1 MSETFHGSKNCPRRA
16 RARSPGR
23 EEGEEDVARRGEMAA
38 ENKPEGLKRIRN
50 PDRMYRS
57 AVGYAGHAPPKG
69 VSDDTEM
76 NNEHGH
82 LKIYLPKK
90 LLECLPKC
98 SSLPKE
104 RHRWNTNEEIAAYLI
119 TFEKHEEWLTTSP
132 KTRPQ
137 NGSMILY
144 NRKKVK
150 YRKDG
155 YCWKKRKDG
164 KTTREDHMKLKV
176 QGVECLYGCYVHS
189 SIIPTFHRRCYW
201 LLQNPDIVLVHYL
214 NVPAIEDC
222 GKPCGPILCSINTD
236 KKEWAKWTKEEL
248 IGQLKPM
255 FHGIKWTCSNGN
267 SSTGFSV
274 EQLVQQILDSHQ
286 TKPPPRT
293 HNCLCT
299 GTLGAGSSLHHKC
312 NSAKHRII
320 SPKVDPRSVA
330 YSSGHSEVQNND
342 VSEGKTEHSHG
353 GSGAK
358 SIRGGAEGGGSAR
371 EKRNGKVQKPALL
384 HQSSTEVSSTNQV
397 EVPDTTQNS
406 PVSISSGLNSDPDV
420 ADSPVVAAM
429 GHMASVMSGLSQS
442 ATVFMSEVTG
452 DPVYSMSPT
461 GPNSH
466 LMGPDASSQG
476 LVLAVTSDSHKF
488 AYPSTGGGAGGGTS
502 ATEGLAM
509 LSASGVSEELV
520 LSSSLD
526 SGGIKLPET
535 TMNFDP
541 DCFLNNP
548 KQGQTYGGSRL
559 KSEGGT
565 NSGSSGCTNGNL
577 CRSPPI
583 TDNGYGFNATLVKN
597 IKTEDTS
604 FEQQLA
610 KESGYQMGEVVSG
623 GGGVTGS
630 VGTATT
636 QGSLTLTPTGS
647 LVPSGDGLS
656 PSTTLEQMD
665 FSAIEPKQD
674 YSSGTVSAG
683 YGQSMSS
690 PHLGHQSR
698 SPSFFLQDAP
708 PTQPA
713 SQGTQGSG
721 QKAHLLEQ
729 NSHDS
734 RAYLGLQ
741 VIKTDSP
748 SSNGHLHQHH
758 VHQGQHN
765 ATSCN
770 GSPPAERHSPA
781 GSLQLLQYQGGFPGM
796 GTEHE
801 EVVGMEQPGNT
812 GEGQPGGSE
821 TRVEGLHKSGDHL
834 QACGGPGTEGGGADS
849 YLQTTS
855 ENVGGGTPGAG
866 AGDGGALHNG
876 STSNGTGGSP
886 HQQLQPLLQ
895 GAGLVQ
901 GLYNTVGSHQA
912 LSGAGASGGGMEITL
927 DHFDI
932 SFGNQFSDL
941 INDFISVDGG
951 GAPVGQGGAI
961 YTHQLMSQP
970 GAESQTSTTVAA
982 QPTQED
988 AGARGTGYSPSEL
1001 CLQPCCSPQSL
1012 SAGGGTG
1019 ATAGEAGSLAY
1030 MHVAEVVSAA
1040 VVHGALGM
1048 LQATGRLFMVTDYSP
1063 EWSYPEG
1070 GVKVLI
1076 TGPWQEAN
1084 SSYSCLF
1091 DQITVPASLIQP
1103 GVLRCY
1109 CPAHDT
1115 GLVTLQVA
1123 VSNQI
1128 ISNSVV
1134 FEYKARALPAL
1145 PSSQHD
1151 WLSLDDN
1158 QFRMS
1163 ILERLEQMERR
1174 MAEMAGLHQQG
1185 SGGASGAGGGGGGG
1199 GGGGSSGGGGNGGS
1213 TSQSQFVAG
1222 QGPAGSSFESRVVVV
1237 CEKMMNRTCWAKS
1250 KHLIHSKTFRG
1261 MTLLHLAAAQG
1272 YATLIQT
1279 LIKWRNKHVDS
1290 IDLELEV
1297 DPLNVDH
1304 FSCTPLM
1311 WACALGH
1318 LEAALVLYKWDRRAL
1333 TIPDSLG
1340 RLPLA
1345 IARSRGHT
1353 KLAEC
1358 LEQLQREEQQPPAS
1372 LPPTPRMAFSPAPD
1386 SSASDSWMVTWGNDS
1401 LAVSTAQ
1408 KSGTTDRTSSL
1419 SNLNPD
1425 LRRPRSEP
1433 SSYYS
1438 SECQRD
1444 LPLAK
1449 KHKPNPET
1457 FQSRPDKAASIP
1469 LSLEQQQLNKVSGSP
1484 KSLLPEN
1491 VVPDKSLEEAAS
1503 PGGLPQTKT
1512 GTFCGPGGGS
1522 RTPKWSSRD
1531 LSLVGTSDKKAAGGG
1546 SGSLAKEK
1554 LASRLRSREPLS
1566 LLMVSE
1572 REVADGDLLVYRED
1586 LENQDCLAHM
1596 DSLQVN
1602 MMSLAE
1608 HIIEATPERIKREN
1622 FVTTEVAPL
1631 DGPGLNN
1638 TMSWL
1643 AGYLGDVEHLPSLIH
1658 LRSLFPE
1665 PLTPSSNPSLSPAGS
1680 PAHEGP
1686 LEKPSLPSPADWS
1699 DFLSASNS
1707 KVERD
1712 LAQLTLSDP
1721 EQREL
1726 YEAARLVQT
1735 AFRKYK
1741 ERPLRE
1747 QQEVAAAVIQRCYT
1761 KYKQVG
1767 QKQWYLPSYAL
1778 YKKMTQAAIL
1788 IQSKFRSYHEQKK
1801 FQQSRR
1807 AAVLIQQY
1815 YRSYKE
1821 FGRLRPH
1828 RRAAAALVQHKL
1840 RSSLLT
1846 KKQDQAARKIMRF
1859 LRRCRHSPLMDH
1871 RLFKRVSAA
1880 SEAQYVLFSLSF
1892 SLYPSFSLVRPSYP
1906 PTLSLHFP
1914 LLPLLPATP
1923 QPCFTHFLPL
1933 LPDACL
1939 HDSCRL
1945 EPEKD

>member
-1 MSETFHGSKNCPRRA
+1 
-16 RARSPGR
+16 
-23 EEGEEDVARRGEMAA
+23 MAA
-38 ENKPEGLKRIRN
+38 ENKPEGLKKIRN

-57 AVGYAGHAPPKG
+57 AVCYAGHAPPKG
-69 VSDDTEM
+69 VNADTEM

-248 IGQLKPM
+248 IAQLKPM
-255 FHGIKWTCSNGN
+255 FHGIKWTCSNG
-267 SSTGFSV
+267 SSSSGFSV

-286 TKPPPRT
+286 TKPTPRT

-299 GTLGAGSSLHHKC
+299 GTLGAGSSVHHKC

-320 SPKVDPRSVA
+320 SPKVDARSGG
-330 YSSGHSEVQNND
+330 YSSAHSELQNSD
-342 VSEGKTEHSHG
+342 VSEGKTEHSHAGKSSAG
-353 GSGAK
+353 GT
-358 SIRGGAEGGGSAR
+358 GGGAR
-371 EKRNGKVQKPALL
+371 EKRNGKVHKPVLL
-384 HQSSTEVSSTNQV
+384 HQNSTEVSSTNQV

-406 PVSISSGLNSDPDV
+406 PVSISSGLNSEPDM
-420 ADSPVVAAM
+420 ADSPVVAGM
-429 GHMASVMSGLSQS
+429 GHVASVMGGLSQS
-442 ATVFMSEVTG
+442 VFMSEVTG

-461 GPNSH
+461 TGPNAH
-466 LMGPDASSQG
+466 IMGPDASHG
-476 LVLAVTSDSHKF
+476 MVLGVASDGHKF
-488 AYPSTGGGAGGGTS
+488 AFPGGAGPDGSGGAGGGS
-502 ATEGLAM
+502 DGLSM
-509 LSASGVSEELV
+509 MSGGGDELV

-526 SGGIKLPET
+526 SANIKISET
-535 TMNFDP
+535 AMNFDP

-548 KQGQTYGGSRL
+548 KQGQTYGGSAM
-559 KSEGGT
+559 KVNG
-565 NSGSSGCTNGNL
+565 GSSGSASSSSRAGSSNGSL
-577 CRSPPI
+577 QHSPSMSDSSYI
-583 TDNGYGFNATLVKN
+583 FNPALVKN
-597 IKTEDTS
+597 IKMEDTS

-610 KESGYQMGEVVSG
+610 KESGYQVGVVGSCGGNVSCSSG
-623 GGGVTGS
+623 NS
-630 VGTATT
+630 A
-636 QGSLTLTPTGS
+636 QGSLTLTPAGS
-647 LVPSGDGLS
+647 LMPSGGGLS

-665 FSAIEPKQD
+665 FSAIDTKQD
-674 YSSGTVSAG
+674 FSSSVATSVG
-683 YGQSMSS
+683 YVQAMSS
-690 PHLGHQSR
+690 HHMAHQSR
-698 SPSFFLQDAP
+698 SPSFFLQEAP
-708 PTQPA
+708 QT
-713 SQGTQGSG
+713 SQAQQGRSNSG
-721 QKAHLLEQ
+721 QKSHLMEH
-729 NSHDS
+729 NSHDGS
-734 RAYLGLQ
+734 YMGLQ
-741 VIKTDSP
+741 VVKTDSP
-748 SSNGHLHQHH
+748 GSNGHLHHHHPHQSQHRA
-758 VHQGQHN
+758 N
-765 ATSCN
+765 CN
-770 GSPPAERHSPA
+770 GVSPTEGPGQA
-781 GSLQLLQYQGGFPGM
+781 GSLQLLQYQGGFPVLGP
-796 GTEHE
+796 EHE
-801 EVVGMEQPGNT
+801 EVVGLDQQGGVNS
-812 GEGQPGGSE
+812 GQARASENGGD
-821 TRVEGLHKSGDHL
+821 GLLKAGDHL
-834 QACGGPGTEGGGADS
+834 QACGGGGNGEGGGATEH
-849 YLQTTS
+849 YMQQNA
-855 ENVGGGTPGAG
+855 EGGGGGVEGLRNGNAG
-866 AGDGGALHNG
+866 NANG
-876 STSNGTGGSP
+876 NSSQQQQQ
-886 HQQLQPLLQ
+886 QQLQPLLQ

-901 GLYNTVGSHQA
+901 GLYNTVAAHQG
-912 LSGAGASGGGMEITL
+912 LSGAGAGGGTSGSMEISL

-951 GAPVGQGGAI
+951 ATAVGPGGAL
-961 YTHQLMSQP
+961 YTHQLVGPP
-970 GAESQTSTTVAA
+970 GSDGQAPSGGGQA
-982 QPTQED
+982 QGQED
-988 AGARGTGYSPSEL
+988 GGNRGTSYSPSEL

-1012 SAGGGTG
+1012 GGGGAGG
-1019 ATAGEAGSLAY
+1019 ASGETGSLAY
-1030 MHVAEVVSAA
+1030 MQVAEVVSAA
-1040 VVHGALGM
+1040 VAQGALGI

-1076 TGPWQEAN
+1076 TGPWQEA
-1084 SSYSCLF
+1084 SSNYSCLF
-1091 DQITVPASLIQP
+1091 DQISVPASLIQP

-1123 VSNQI
+1123 ASTQI

-1134 FEYKARALPAL
+1134 FEYKARALPSL

-1174 MAEMAGLHQQG
+1174 MAEMAGHQQQG
-1185 SGGASGAGGGGGGG
+1185 GGGAGGAGAGGGASAGGGGGGG
-1199 GGGGSSGGGGNGGS
+1199 SGGGGAGGGFS
-1213 TSQSQFVAG
+1213 GQSQCMSAQG
-1222 QGPAGSSFESRVVVV
+1222 QAGSSFESRVVVV
-1237 CEKMMNRTCWAKS
+1237 CEKMMNRACWAKS

-1261 MTLLHLAAAQG
+1261 MTLLHLAAGQG

-1279 LIKWRNKHVDS
+1279 LIKWRTKHADS

-1318 LEAALVLYKWDRRAL
+1318 LEAAVVLYKWDRRAL
-1333 TIPDSLG
+1333 AIPDSLG
-1340 RLPLA
+1340 RLPLS

-1358 LEQLQREEQQPPAS
+1358 LEQLQREEQQTPTS
-1372 LPPTPRMAFSPAPD
+1372 LPPPPPPSSRLGFSSAPD
-1386 SSASDSWMVTWGNDS
+1386 APSSDGGGWMVNWAGDGVMTHSGQRS
-1401 LAVSTAQ
+1401 GAV
-1408 KSGTTDRTSSL
+1408 TTTTSTSS
-1419 SNLNPD
+1419 NMTPD

-1433 SSYYS
+1433 SNYYS

-1449 KHKPNPET
+1449 KHKPNPEGGA
-1457 FQSRPDKAASIP
+1457 QMRPDKAMSVP
-1469 LSLEQQQLNKVSGSP
+1469 LSLEQQHQLHKLSPSP
-1484 KSLLPEN
+1484 KTLSPQPLS
-1491 VVPDKSLEEAAS
+1491 PDKSTEDGAGGGAGGG
-1503 PGGLPQTKT
+1503 PGGLVQTKMGSFRGA
-1512 GTFCGPGGGS
+1512 GT
-1522 RTPKWSSRD
+1522 KWSSREVY
-1531 LSLVGTSDKKAAGGG
+1531 SSRKGGGGGGGGG
-1546 SGSLAKEK
+1546 SLGKEK
-1554 LASRLRSREPLS
+1554 LAGRLRQREPLS
-1566 LLMVSE
+1566 MLMMTE
-1572 REVADGDLLVYRED
+1572 REMVDTELLNYRED
-1586 LENQDCLAHM
+1586 LESQDCLTHM
-1596 DSLQVN
+1596 DDLQAN
-1602 MMSLAE
+1602 MMTLAE
-1608 HIIEATPERIKREN
+1608 HIIEATPERIKQEN
-1622 FVTTEVAPL
+1622 FAAVDPVPL
-1631 DGPGLNN
+1631 DSASVNN

-1643 AGYLGDVEHLPSLIH
+1643 ASYLGDAEHLPSIIH
-1658 LRSLFPE
+1658 LRSLYSE
-1665 PLTPSSNPSLSPAGS
+1665 PLTPSSNPGLSPGGS
-1680 PAHEGP
+1680 PLHEGP
-1686 LEKPSLPSPADWS
+1686 LEKPGLPSPAEWS
-1699 DFLSASNS
+1699 EFLSASNS

-1735 AFRKYK
+1735 AFHKCK
-1741 ERPLRE
+1741 GRPLRE
-1747 QQEVAAAVIQRCYT
+1747 QQEVAAAVVQRCYR
-1761 KYKQVG
+1761 KYKQLTWIAL
-1767 QKQWYLPSYAL
+1767 KYAL

-1807 AAVLIQQY
+1807 AAMLIQQY

-1821 FGRLRPH
+1821 FGRHRPH
-1828 RRAAAALVQHKL
+1828 RRPPTAALVQHKL
-1840 RSSLLT
+1840 SSLLT
-1846 KKQDQAARKIMRF
+1846 KRQDQAARKIMRF
-1859 LRRCRHSPLMDH
+1859 LRRCRHRVKELRKAREHETLRKSPLTM
-1871 RLFKRVSAA
+1871 
-1880 SEAQYVLFSLSF
+1880 
-1892 SLYPSFSLVRPSYP
+1892 
-1906 PTLSLHFP
+1906 
-1914 LLPLLPATP
+1914 
-1923 QPCFTHFLPL
+1923 
-1933 LPDACL
+1933 
-1939 HDSCRL
+1939 
-1945 EPEKD
+1945 

>member
-1 MSETFHGSKNCPRRA
+1 
-16 RARSPGR
+16 
-23 EEGEEDVARRGEMAA
+23 MAA
-38 ENKPEGLKRIRN
+38 ENKPEGLKKIRN

-57 AVGYAGHAPPKG
+57 AVCYAGHAPPKSI
-69 VSDDTEM
+69 SDDTEM

-255 FHGIKWTCSNGN
+255 C
-267 SSTGFSV
+267 
-274 EQLVQQILDSHQ
+274 
-286 TKPPPRT
+286 
-293 HNCLCT
+293 
-299 GTLGAGSSLHHKC
+299 AGSSVHHKC

-320 SPKVDPRSVA
+320 SPKVDPRGG

-342 VSEGKTEHSHG
+342 VSEGKTEHSSHG
-353 GSGAK
+353 GG
-358 SIRGGAEGGGSAR
+358 GGAGKSSGGGGGSAR
-371 EKRNGKVQKPALL
+371 EKRNGKVHKPVLL
-384 HQSSTEVSSTNQV
+384 HQNSTEVSSTNQV

-406 PVSISSGLNSDPDV
+406 PVSISSGLNSDPDM
-420 ADSPVVAAM
+420 ADSPVVTGLGHVAA
-429 GHMASVMSGLSQS
+429 VMSQS
-442 ATVFMSEVTG
+442 VFMSEVTG

-461 GPNSH
+461 GGPNTH
-466 LMGPDASSQG
+466 LIGPDAASQG
-476 LVLAVTSDSHKF
+476 LVLSGVVADSHKF
-488 AYPSTGGGAGGGTS
+488 AFPSGGAR
-502 ATEGLAM
+502 EVPGLAGGADGLSM
-509 LSASGVSEELV
+509 LSAAGVSEELV

-526 SGGIKLPET
+526 NGGMKIPET

-559 KSEGGT
+559 KGDGSSSSSSSSSNGT
-565 NSGSSGCTNGNL
+565 NSSMQ
-577 CRSPPI
+577 RSPSMS
-583 TDNGYGFNATLVKN
+583 DSGYSFNSALVKN
-597 IKTEDTS
+597 IKTEDMS

-610 KESGYQMGEVVSG
+610 TEQGYQVGVVVSC
-623 GGGVTGS
+623 GGGVSCSSGAGS
-630 VGTATT
+630 AQGTLGLTPA
-636 QGSLTLTPTGS
+636 GSLL
-647 LVPSGDGLS
+647 PSGGGLS

-665 FSAIEPKQD
+665 FSAIDAKQD
-674 YSSGTVSAG
+674 YSSGAGSVS
-683 YGQSMSS
+683 YGQTMNS
-690 PHLGHQSR
+690 PHLSHQSH
-698 SPSFFLQDAP
+698 SPSFFLQDNQ
-708 PTQPA
+708 QPGQA
-713 SQGTQGSG
+713 QQGRSSMA
-721 QKAHLLEQ
+721 QKTHLMEH

-734 RAYLGLQ
+734 TAYMSLQ
-741 VIKTDSP
+741 VVKTDSP
-748 SSNGHLHQHH
+748 GSNGHLHHH
-758 VHQGQHN
+758 QSHQGQHRAN
-765 ATSCN
+765 CN
-770 GSPPAERHSPA
+770 GGSPTEGPGQGP
-781 GSLQLLQYQGGFPGM
+781 GSLQLLQYQGGFPGL
-796 GTEHE
+796 GPEHE
-801 EVVGMEQPGNT
+801 EVVGLEQPGSVSSGQAGGTEN
-812 GEGQPGGSE
+812 GEGLLKP
-821 TRVEGLHKSGDHL
+821 GDHL
-834 QACGGPGTEGGGADS
+834 QACGGGNQEGGGAEH
-849 YLQTTS
+849 YLQQA
-855 ENVGGGTPGAG
+855 NDGGGSQ
-866 AGDGGALHNG
+866 GGGGKGVAMHNG
-876 STSNGTGGSP
+876 NGVNNDGSNRSQQQ
-886 HQQLQPLLQ
+886 QQLQPLLQ
-895 GAGLVQ
+895 GAGMVQ
-901 GLYNTVGSHQA
+901 GLYNTVGHHQG
-912 LSGAGASGGGMEITL
+912 LGGAGSNGVAGGGGMEISL

-941 INDFISVDGG
+941 INDFISVDGSGANMTAG
-951 GAPVGQGGAI
+951 GAL
-961 YTHQLMSQP
+961 YTHQLVGNHGSDGQATP
-970 GAESQTSTTVAA
+970 SGAPQ
-982 QPTQED
+982 QNQED
-988 AGARGTGYSPSEL
+988 GGVGGARGTGYSPSEL

-1012 SAGGGTG
+1012 GGGAGAGG
-1019 ATAGEAGSLAY
+1019 AGVEPGSLAY

-1040 VVHGALGM
+1040 VAQGALGM
-1048 LQATGRLFMVTDYSP
+1048 LQATGRLFIVTDYSP

-1076 TGPWQEAN
+1076 TGPWQEA
-1084 SSYSCLF
+1084 SSNYTCLF
-1091 DQITVPASLIQP
+1091 DQVAVPASLIQP

-1115 GLVTLQVA
+1115 GLVTLQVTA
-1123 VSNQI
+1123 SNQI

-1134 FEYKARALPAL
+1134 FEYKARVLPSL

-1174 MAEMAGLHQQG
+1174 MAEMASHHQQS
-1185 SGGASGAGGGGGGG
+1185 SGGGAGAGGGAGGG
-1199 GGGGSSGGGGNGGS
+1199 GGGGSSGGNN
-1213 TSQSQFVAG
+1213 SQTQCVSG
-1222 QGPAGSSFESRVVVV
+1222 QGQAGSSFESRVVVV
-1237 CEKMMNRTCWAKS
+1237 CEKMMNRACWAKS

-1261 MTLLHLAAAQG
+1261 MTLLHLAAGQG

-1279 LIKWRNKHVDS
+1279 LIKWRTKHADS

-1318 LEAALVLYKWDRRAL
+1318 LEAAVVLYKWDRRAL
-1333 TIPDSLG
+1333 AIPDSLG
-1340 RLPLA
+1340 RLPLS

-1358 LEQLQREEQQPPAS
+1358 LEQLQREEQQAPAP
-1372 LPPTPRMAFSPAPD
+1372 LPPNTRMSFSPTPHDAPT
-1386 SSASDSWMVTWGNDS
+1386 SDSWMVTWASDGVI
-1401 LAVSTAQ
+1401 APGGKKGGAAT
-1408 KSGTTDRTSSL
+1408 TSST
-1419 SNLNPD
+1419 STTTTSTNLNPD

-1433 SSYYS
+1433 SNYYS

-1449 KHKPNPET
+1449 KHKPNPEL
-1457 FQSRPDKAASIP
+1457 FQARPDKAMSVP
-1469 LSLEQQQLNKVSGSP
+1469 LSLEQQQLHKLSFSP
-1484 KSLLPEN
+1484 KSLSPEGLS
-1491 VVPDKSLEEAAS
+1491 PDKSLS
-1503 PGGLPQTKT
+1503 S
-1512 GTFCGPGGGS
+1512 GGS
-1522 RTPKWSSRD
+1522 SGGSGGAKWSSREGFSSRGLGRKGSGD
-1531 LSLVGTSDKKAAGGG
+1531 SGG
-1546 SGSLAKEK
+1546 SSLGKEK
-1554 LASRLRSREPLS
+1554 LASRLRQREQLGNM
-1566 LLMVSE
+1566 LVMAE
-1572 REVADGDLLVYRED
+1572 REMVDTELFSYRED
-1586 LENQDCLAHM
+1586 LENQDCMTQM
-1596 DSLQVN
+1596 DDLQDN
-1602 MMSLAE
+1602 MMTLAE

-1622 FVTTEVAPL
+1622 FVALDGVPL
-1631 DGPGLNN
+1631 DSTGVSN

-1643 AGYLGDVEHLPSLIH
+1643 ASYLGDVEQLPSIIQ
-1658 LRSLFPE
+1658 LRSLYSE
-1665 PLTPSSNPSLSPAGS
+1665 PLTPSSNPSLSPGGS
-1680 PAHEGP
+1680 PLREGP
-1686 LEKPSLPSPADWS
+1686 MERPTLPSPADWS
-1699 DFLSASNS
+1699 EFIQASNN

-1741 ERPLRE
+1741 GRPFRE
-1747 QQEVAAAVIQRCYT
+1747 QQEVAAAVIQRCYK
-1761 KYKQVG
+1761 KYKQLTWIAL
-1767 QKQWYLPSYAL
+1767 KYAL

-1821 FGRLRPH
+1821 YGRLRLH
-1828 RRAAAALVQHKL
+1828 RQGAAAALVQHKL

-1846 KKQDQAARKIMRF
+1846 KRQDQAARKIMRF

-1871 RLFKRVSAA
+1871 RLFKR
-1880 SEAQYVLFSLSF
+1880 SEGI
-1892 SLYPSFSLVRPSYP
+1892 
-1906 PTLSLHFP
+1906 
-1914 LLPLLPATP
+1914 
-1923 QPCFTHFLPL
+1923 
-1933 LPDACL
+1933 
-1939 HDSCRL
+1939 
-1945 EPEKD
+1945 EKGQGT

>member
-1 MSETFHGSKNCPRRA
+1 
-16 RARSPGR
+16 
-23 EEGEEDVARRGEMAA
+23 MAA
-38 ENKPEGLKRIRN
+38 ENKPEGLKKIRN

-57 AVGYAGHAPPKG
+57 AVCYAGHAPPKNI
-69 VSDDTEM
+69 SDDTEM

-267 SSTGFSV
+267 SSSGFSV

-299 GTLGAGSSLHHKC
+299 GTLGAGSSVHHKC

-320 SPKVDPRSVA
+320 SPKVDPRGG

-342 VSEGKTEHSHG
+342 VSEGKTEHSSHG
-353 GSGAK
+353 GGGGGGGKSSG
-358 SIRGGAEGGGSAR
+358 GGGGSAR
-371 EKRNGKVQKPALL
+371 EKRNGKVHKPVLL
-384 HQSSTEVSSTNQV
+384 HQNSTEVSSTNQV

-406 PVSISSGLNSDPDV
+406 PVSISSGLNSDPDM
-420 ADSPVVAAM
+420 ADSPVVTGLGHVAA
-429 GHMASVMSGLSQS
+429 VMSQS
-442 ATVFMSEVTG
+442 VFMSEVTG

-461 GPNSH
+461 GGPNTH
-466 LMGPDASSQG
+466 LMGPDAASQG
-476 LVLAVTSDSHKF
+476 LVLSGVVADSHKF
-488 AYPSTGGGAGGGTS
+488 AFPSGGAREGG
-502 ATEGLAM
+502 ADGLSM
-509 LSASGVSEELV
+509 LSAAGVSEELV

-526 SGGIKLPET
+526 NGGMKIPET

-559 KSEGGT
+559 KGDGSSSSSSSSSNGT
-565 NSGSSGCTNGNL
+565 NGSMQ
-577 CRSPPI
+577 RSPSMS
-583 TDNGYGFNATLVKN
+583 DSGYSFNSALVKN
-597 IKTEDTS
+597 IKTEDMS

-610 KESGYQMGEVVSG
+610 TEQGYQVGVVVSC
-623 GGGVTGS
+623 GGGVSCSSGASSAQSSLGLTP
-630 VGTATT
+630 A
-636 QGSLTLTPTGS
+636 GSLL
-647 LVPSGDGLS
+647 PSGGGLS

-665 FSAIEPKQD
+665 FSAIDAKQD
-674 YSSGTVSAG
+674 YPSGAGTVG
-683 YGQSMSS
+683 YGQPINS
-690 PHLGHQSR
+690 PHLSHQSH
-698 SPSFFLQDAP
+698 SPSFFLQD
-708 PTQPA
+708 TQQPGQA
-713 SQGTQGSG
+713 QQGRSSMG
-721 QKAHLLEQ
+721 QKTHLMEH

-734 RAYLGLQ
+734 TAYMSLQ
-741 VIKTDSP
+741 VVKTDSP
-748 SSNGHLHQHH
+748 GSNGHLHHH
-758 VHQGQHN
+758 HQSHQGQHRAN
-765 ATSCN
+765 CN
-770 GSPPAERHSPA
+770 GGSPTEGPGQGP
-781 GSLQLLQYQGGFPGM
+781 GSLQLLQYQGGFPGL
-796 GTEHE
+796 GPEHE
-801 EVVGMEQPGNT
+801 EVVGLEQPGSVSSGQAGGTEN
-812 GEGQPGGSE
+812 GEGLLKP
-821 TRVEGLHKSGDHL
+821 GDHL
-834 QACGGPGTEGGGADS
+834 QACGGGNQEGGGAEH
-849 YLQTTS
+849 YLQQA
-855 ENVGGGTPGAG
+855 NDGGGGQ
-866 AGDGGALHNG
+866 GGGGKGVAMHNG
-876 STSNGTGGSP
+876 NGVNNDGSDRSQQQ
-886 HQQLQPLLQ
+886 QQLQPLLQ
-895 GAGLVQ
+895 GAGMVQ
-901 GLYNTVGSHQA
+901 GLYNTVGHHQG
-912 LSGAGASGGGMEITL
+912 LGGAGSNGVAGGGGMEISL

-941 INDFISVDGG
+941 INDFISVDGSGANMTAG
-951 GAPVGQGGAI
+951 GAL
-961 YTHQLMSQP
+961 YTHQLVGNHGSDGQATP
-970 GAESQTSTTVAA
+970 SGAPQ
-982 QPTQED
+982 QDQED
-988 AGARGTGYSPSEL
+988 GGVGGARGAGYSPSEL

-1012 SAGGGTG
+1012 GGGAGG
-1019 ATAGEAGSLAY
+1019 AGVEPGSLAY

-1040 VVHGALGM
+1040 VAQGALGM
-1048 LQATGRLFMVTDYSP
+1048 LQATGRLFIVTDYSP

-1076 TGPWQEAN
+1076 TGPWQEA
-1084 SSYSCLF
+1084 SSNYNCLF
-1091 DQITVPASLIQP
+1091 DQVAVPASLIQP

-1115 GLVTLQVA
+1115 GLVTLQVTA
-1123 VSNQI
+1123 SNQI

-1134 FEYKARALPAL
+1134 FEYKARALPSL

-1174 MAEMAGLHQQG
+1174 MAEMASHHQQS
-1185 SGGASGAGGGGGGG
+1185 SGGGAGAGGGAGGGGGGG
-1199 GGGGSSGGGGNGGS
+1199 SGGNN
-1213 TSQSQFVAG
+1213 SQTQCVSG
-1222 QGPAGSSFESRVVVV
+1222 QGQAGSSFESRVVVV
-1237 CEKMMNRTCWAKS
+1237 CEKMMNRACWAKS

-1261 MTLLHLAAAQG
+1261 MTLLHLAAGQG

-1279 LIKWRNKHVDS
+1279 LIKWRTKHADS

-1318 LEAALVLYKWDRRAL
+1318 LEAAVVLYKWDRRAL
-1333 TIPDSLG
+1333 AIPDSLG
-1340 RLPLA
+1340 RLPLS

-1358 LEQLQREEQQPPAS
+1358 LEQLQREEQQPPAP
-1372 LPPTPRMAFSPAPD
+1372 LPPTTRMSFSPTPHD
-1386 SSASDSWMVTWGNDS
+1386 VPTSDSWMVTWASDGVMVPGGKKGG
-1401 LAVSTAQ
+1401 AATTTST
-1408 KSGTTDRTSSL
+1408 STTTTST
-1419 SNLNPD
+1419 NLNPD

-1433 SSYYS
+1433 SNYYS

-1449 KHKPNPET
+1449 KHKPNPEL
-1457 FQSRPDKAASIP
+1457 FQARPDKAMSVP
-1469 LSLEQQQLNKVSGSP
+1469 LSLEQQQLHKLSFSP
-1484 KSLLPEN
+1484 KSLSPEGLS
-1491 VVPDKSLEEAAS
+1491 PDKSLS
-1503 PGGLPQTKT
+1503 
-1512 GTFCGPGGGS
+1512 GGGS
-1522 RTPKWSSRD
+1522 SGGAGVAKWSSREGFSSRGLGRKSSGD
-1531 LSLVGTSDKKAAGGG
+1531 SGG
-1546 SGSLAKEK
+1546 SSLGREK
-1554 LASRLRSREPLS
+1554 LASRLRQREQLGNM
-1566 LLMVSE
+1566 LVMAE
-1572 REVADGDLLVYRED
+1572 REMVDTELFSYRED
-1586 LENQDCLAHM
+1586 LENQDCMTQM
-1596 DSLQVN
+1596 DNLQDN
-1602 MMSLAE
+1602 MMTLAE

-1622 FVTTEVAPL
+1622 FVALDGVPL
-1631 DGPGLNN
+1631 DSTGVSN

-1643 AGYLGDVEHLPSLIH
+1643 ASYLGDVEQLPSIIQ
-1658 LRSLFPE
+1658 LRSLHSG
-1665 PLTPSSNPSLSPAGS
+1665 PLTPSSNPSPGGS
-1680 PAHEGP
+1680 PLREGP
-1686 LEKPSLPSPADWS
+1686 MERPTLPSPADWS
-1699 DFLSASNS
+1699 EFIQASNN

-1741 ERPLRE
+1741 GRPFRE
-1747 QQEVAAAVIQRCYT
+1747 QQEVAAAVIQRCYK
-1761 KYKQVG
+1761 KYKQLTWIAL
-1767 QKQWYLPSYAL
+1767 KYAL

-1821 FGRLRPH
+1821 FGRLRLH
-1828 RRAAAALVQHKL
+1828 RQGAAAALVQHKL

-1846 KKQDQAARKIMRF
+1846 KRQDQAARKIMRF

-1871 RLFKRVSAA
+1871 RLFKR
-1880 SEAQYVLFSLSF
+1880 SE
-1892 SLYPSFSLVRPSYP
+1892 RI
-1906 PTLSLHFP
+1906 
-1914 LLPLLPATP
+1914 
-1923 QPCFTHFLPL
+1923 
-1933 LPDACL
+1933 
-1939 HDSCRL
+1939 
-1945 EPEKD
+1945 EKGQGT